1 MKRMMI
7 ILFAIG
13 MTAMSSTSM
22 AAMSTSRVRQETRFL
37 TDKMAYELNL
47 NTAQYN
53 DAYEI
58 NYDFI
63 YSIRN
68 TMDNVVRG
76 EEWALNEYYY
86 YLDIRND
93 DLRWVLN
100 DLQYRRFMRT
110 EYFYRPVYAST
121 NGWSF
126 RVYITYSNHALF
138 YFGLPTHYT
147 TYRGAHFRTH
157 NNNVSFYRGRY
168 HHTVYRESHSV
179 RDGKVY
185 NNNRRSDFGRVNIR
199 PNSNRRPDGRD
210 KIYSTRP
217 SNNASSTDRNT
228 RPSSSSNDKDTHN
241 VNNGNSNS
249 RRETNSGT
257 IRRSN
262 QDVKKNVD
270 NSNRKNIRLEPSNK
284 NRSNATPAS
293 SSSRKS
299 ATPARSSSNGET
311 RSTTERS
318 SSRNSNSSN
327 ARSNERTRSSAA
339 SKSTSNERATKDKS
353 SEKERSSSHTPST
366 R

>member
-22 AAMSTSRVRQETRFL
+22 AAMSTGRVRQETRFL
-37 TDKMAYELNL
+37 TDKMAHELDL

-63 YSIRN
+63 YAIRN

-93 DLRWVLN
+93 DLRWVL
-100 DLQYRRFMRT
+100 DSQQYSRLM
-110 EYFYRPVYAST
+110 EIDYFYRPIYANT

-126 RVYITYSNHALF
+126 RVYTTYSNHALF

-147 TYRGAHFRTH
+147 TYSGAHFRTR

-168 HHTVYRESHSV
+168 NHTVYKESHSV
-179 RDGKVY
+179 RDDKVY
-185 NNNRRSDFGRVNIR
+185 QNNRRSDFGRVKIR
-199 PNSNRRPDGRD
+199 PNSNKRPDGRD

-217 SNNASSTDRNT
+217 SNNTPSKDRNT
-228 RPSSSSNDKDTHN
+228 RPSSPSNNKTHN
-241 VNNGNSNS
+241 VNSGNSNT
-249 RRETNSGT
+249 RRENSGT

-262 QDVKKNVD
+262 QNVKKDVD
-270 NSNRKNIRLEPSNK
+270 NSNRNNVRSERSNN

-293 SSSRKS
+293 SGSRRN
-299 ATPARSSSNGET
+299 ATETRSSSNGEN
-311 RSTTERS
+311 RNAERS
-318 SSRNSNSSN
+318 SSRSGKSNSSN
-327 ARSNERTRSSAA
+327 ARSNESTRGSAA
-339 SKSTSNERATKDKS
+339 SKPTSNEPATKDKS
-353 SEKERSSSHTPST
+353 SEKERSNSHTP
-366 R
+366 RR

>member
-22 AAMSTSRVRQETRFL
+22 AAMSTGRVRQETRFL

-110 EYFYRPVYAST
+110 EYFYRPVYASA

-179 RDGKVY
+179 RDDKVY

-199 PNSNRRPDGRD
+199 PNSSRRPDGRD

-217 SNNASSTDRNT
+217 SNNAPSRNSNT
-228 RPSSSSNDKDTHN
+228 RPSSLSNDRNSHGVKDG
-241 VNNGNSNS
+241 NNENRRKDNS
-249 RRETNSGT
+249 ET

-262 QDVKKNVD
+262 QDVKRDVD
-270 NSNRKNIRLEPSNK
+270 NRNNLRSEPSNN
-284 NRSNATPAS
+284 NRNNATPAS
-293 SSSRKS
+293 SGSRRS
-299 ATPARSSSNGET
+299 ATPVRSSSSGET

-318 SSRNSNSSN
+318 SSRSSNSSN
-327 ARSNERTRSSAA
+327 ARSKESTRGSST
-339 SKSTSNERATKDKS
+339 SKSTSKERATKDKS
-353 SEKERSSSHTPST
+353 SEKERSSSHTPPT

>member
-13 MTAMSSTSM
+13 ITAMSSTSM

-37 TDKMAYELNL
+37 TDKMAYELEL
-47 NTAQYN
+47 NSAQYN

-76 EEWALNEYYY
+76 QEWALNEYYY

-93 DLRWVLN
+93 DLRWVL
-100 DLQYRRFMRT
+100 DSEQYSRFMQT
-110 EYFYRPVYAST
+110 DYFYRPVYANT
-121 NGWSF
+121 NGWAF
-126 RVYITYSNHALF
+126 RVYVTYSNHGLF

-168 HHTVYRESHSV
+168 NHTVYRDFHSV
-179 RDGKVY
+179 RDDKVY
-185 NNNRRSDFGRVNIR
+185 HNNRRSDFGRVSIR
-199 PNSNRRPDGRD
+199 PNSNKRPDGRD

-217 SNNASSTDRNT
+217 SNNTPSRNSNT
-228 RPSSSSNDKDTHN
+228 RPSSPSNDRNSHGVKD
-241 VNNGNSNS
+241 GNSNN
-249 RRETNSGT
+249 RREDNGGN

-262 QDVKKNVD
+262 QDVKRDVD
-270 NSNRKNIRLEPSNK
+270 NRNKVRSTPSN
-284 NRSNATPAS
+284 NSRSNATPAS
-293 SSSRKS
+293 SGSRRS
-299 ATPARSSSNGET
+299 ATPARSSSSGET

-318 SSRNSNSSN
+318 SSRSSNSSN
-327 ARSNERTRSSAA
+327 ARRNESTRGS
-339 SKSTSNERATKDKS
+339 STSKPTSKERATKDKS
-353 SEKERSSSHTPST
+353 SEKERSSSRIPPT

>member
-22 AAMSTSRVRQETRFL
+22 AAMSTGRVRQETRFL

-76 EEWALNEYYY
+76 EEWALDEYYY

-93 DLRWVLN
+93 DLRWVL
-100 DLQYRRFMRT
+100 DSQQYRRLMQID
-110 EYFYRPVYAST
+110 YFYRPVYANT

-147 TYRGAHFRTH
+147 TYRGSHFRVY
-157 NNNVSFYRGRY
+157 NNGVSFYRGRY
-168 HHTVYRESHSV
+168 HHTVYREFHSV
-179 RDGKVY
+179 RDDKVY
-185 NNNRRSDFGRVNIR
+185 HNNRRSDFGRVNIR
-199 PNSNRRPDGRD
+199 PNSSRRPDGRD
-210 KIYSTRP
+210 KVYSTRP
-217 SNNASSTDRNT
+217 SNNTPSRNSNT
-228 RPSSSSNDKDTHN
+228 RPSSPSNDRDNHGVKDG
-241 VNNGNSNS
+241 NNDN
-249 RRETNSGT
+249 RRENNSGT

-262 QDVKKNVD
+262 QDVKRDVD
-270 NSNRKNIRLEPSNK
+270 NRNNLRSEPSNN

-293 SSSRKS
+293 SSSRRS
-299 ATPARSSSNGET
+299 ATPARSSSSGET
-311 RSTTERS
+311 RGTTERS
-318 SSRNSNSSN
+318 NSRRSNSNN
-327 ARSNERTRSSAA
+327 ARSNENTRSSAA
-339 SKSTSNERATKDKS
+339 GRSASKERATKDKS
-353 SEKERSSSHTPST
+353 SEKERSNSHTPPT

>member
-22 AAMSTSRVRQETRFL
+22 AAMSTGRVRQETRFL

-100 DLQYRRFMRT
+100 DWQYRRFMRT
-110 EYFYRPVYAST
+110 DYFYRPVYAST

-126 RVYITYSNHALF
+126 RVYIRYSNHALF
-138 YFGLPTHYT
+138 YFGRPTHYA
-147 TYRGAHFRTH
+147 TYRGAHFRDRYDD
-157 NNNVSFYRGRY
+157 VSFYRGRY
-168 HHTVYRESHSV
+168 NHTVYRESHSV
-179 RDGKVY
+179 RDDRVY
-185 NNNRRSDFGRVNIR
+185 HNNRRADFGRVDIR
-199 PNSNRRPDGRD
+199 PNSDRRSDGRD

-217 SNNASSTDRNT
+217 SNDTPSRESNT
-228 RPSSSSNDKDTHN
+228 RPSSPT
-241 VNNGNSNS
+241 NNRDS
-249 RRETNSGT
+249 RRMDGDGNTSNRRENNSET

-262 QDVKKNVD
+262 QDVKRDVD
-270 NSNRKNIRLEPSNK
+270 SRNNLRLEPSNN
-284 NRSNATPAS
+284 NRSNETPAS
-293 SSSRKS
+293 SGSRRN
-299 ATPARSSSNGET
+299 ATETRSSSNEES
-311 RSTTERS
+311 RSTERS
-318 SSRNSNSSN
+318 SSRRSNSSN
-327 ARSNERTRSSAA
+327 ARSDEGTRSSAA
-339 SKSTSNERATKDKS
+339 SRSNSNERSQRDKS
-353 SEKERSSSHTPST
+353 PEVERSSSRTPS
-366 R
+366 RR